1 MQWNNLNININF
13 NHLVSKNI
21 RHNVLLCFINEVQIN
36 KFKATQRSI
45 IEKSFKNLMNQP
57 K

>member
-21 RHNVLLCFINEVQIN
+21 RHNILLCFINEVQIN
-36 KFKATQRSI
+36 KFKATERSI